1 MAKSRI
7 LWGLELIL
15 CVLFYVLTDSYAGLW
30 LLAISLVLPIVEMI
44 GAEICAKKLFGTL
57 GIDNLGEKQKDMTA
71 MLKIKNTGLFPFD
84 RIIAK
89 IKCENLLTGEA
100 EEYEILA
107 SAPAKTETLQQ
118 LQLKSRHCGKLCLS
132 LEGFLVMD
140 YFGLRKTKIPADS

>member
-1 MAKSRI
+1 
-7 LWGLELIL
+7 
-15 CVLFYVLTDSYAGLW
+15 
-30 LLAISLVLPIVEMI
+30 
-44 GAEICAKKLFGTL
+44 
-57 GIDNLGEKQKDMTA
+57 

-118 LQLKSRHCGKLCLS
+118 LQLKSRIILD
-132 LEGFLVMD
+132 LEKQKFQQIL
-140 YFGLRKTKIPADS
+140 KK